1 MNKSLLFIA
10 LILFAVATTAQ
21 PTTLEIG
28 QPGDSRIS
36 RNIYGQFAEHLGRC
50 VYDGFYR
57 NGQIRMD
64 IVAALKQIRVPQLRW
79 PGGCFA
85 DQYHWKD
92 GIGDKTKRPPTVN
105 TQWGM
110 VIDDNSFGTHEFLR
124 LCELIGCAPYIG
136 ANVGTGSPQE
146 MESWVEYLNFAGA
159 SEMAKLRAMN
169 GHPAPYHIPYW
180 GVGNESWGCGGRMT
194 AEDYANKYREFAG
207 FCKSYPGSPLQR
219 IASGA
224 NDADYHWT
232 ETLMHNVPL
241 WLMQGLSLHY
251 YTLVD
256 GEDGK
261 GWATGFTEAQY
272 FKAMKHAL
280 FMDDLIRNHGAIM
293 DKYDPT
299 KRVGLVV
306 DEWGISLNEEP
317 GTNPDFHYQQN
328 SLRDALIAASTLN
341 IFNNH
346 CDRVK
351 MANLAQ
357 TVNVLQ
363 ALILTSGDS
372 MLLTPT
378 YHVFDLYRVHQDA
391 KWLPLTLK
399 DVPSYTNGGDS
410 IPAINA
416 SASID
421 SNGVMHVSLVNLDP
435 NRVLPIGIRLQKAQF
450 ANVTGRMLSSERYTE
465 INTFLVPGKVAIR
478 SFAGYAWKGDA
489 LTVTMPAKSVV
500 VLELVAAH

>member
-1 MNKSLLFIA
+1 MNKSLFLVGLLWLTISTKGQQ
-10 LILFAVATTAQ
+10 AT
-21 PTTLEIG
+21 LDIG
-28 QPGDSRIS
+28 QPTGEIIS
-36 RNIYGQFAEHLGRC
+36 RHIYGQFAEHLGRC

-57 NGQIRMD
+57 NGQIRTD
-64 IVAALKQIRVPQLRW
+64 IVRALKQIQIPSLRW

-85 DQYHWKD
+85 DQYHWRD
-92 GIGDKTKRPPTVN
+92 GIGDKSKRPPTVN

-110 VIDDNSFGTHEFLR
+110 VIEDNSFGTHEFLQ
-124 LCELIGCAPYIG
+124 LCDMIGCEPYIG
-136 ANVGTGSPQE
+136 ANVGTGTPQE
-146 MESWVEYLNFAGA
+146 MESWAEYLNFNGP
-159 SEMAKLRAMN
+159 SEMAKLRGAN
-169 GHPAPYHIPYW
+169 GHPDPYHVPFW

-207 FCKSYPGSPLQR
+207 FCKSYPGSPLKR

-224 NDADYHWT
+224 NNDDYHWT

-256 GEDGK
+256 GEEGK

-272 FKAMKHAL
+272 FKGLKHAL
-280 FMDDLIRNHGAIM
+280 FMDDLIKNHGAIM
-293 DKYDPT
+293 DKYDPG
-299 KRVGLVV
+299 KKVWLVV

-317 GTNPDFHYQQN
+317 GTNPYFHYQQN

-363 ALILTSGDS
+363 SLILTKEDS

-378 YHVFDLYRVHQDA
+378 YHVFDLYKVHQDA
-391 KWLPLTLK
+391 KWLPIALK
-399 DVPSYTNGGDS
+399 SIPYYVKSGDS
-410 IPAINA
+410 IPAINV
-416 SASID
+416 SASED
-421 SNGVMHVSLVNLDP
+421 SNKVMHVSLVNLDP
-435 NRVLPIGIRLQKAQF
+435 TRRIPVSIGVGSRKFSSMSGRVLTSGQYAD
-450 ANVTGRMLSSERYTE
+450 
-465 INTFLVPGKVAIR
+465 INTFSKPDKVTIQPFSGYEKKENTLVV
-478 SFAGYAWKGDA
+478 Y
-489 LTVTMPAKSVV
+489 MPAKSIV
-500 VLELVAAH
+500 VLELKEK

>member
-1 MNKSLLFIA
+1 MKMIRLFFSLGLLFVS
-10 LILFAVATTAQ
+10 FVSKAQ
-21 PTTLEIG
+21 ETVIEIVPPTGYI
-28 QPGDSRIS
+28 IC

-50 VYDGFYR
+50 IYDGFYR

-64 IVAALKQIRVPQLRW
+64 IVEALKKIRVPNVRW

-85 DQYHWKD
+85 DQYHWRD
-92 GIGDKTKRPPTVN
+92 GIGDKNKRPLTVN

-110 VIDDNSFGTHEFLR
+110 VIEDNSFGTSEFLQ

-146 MESWVEYLNFAGA
+146 MESWVEYLNFDGP
-159 SEMAKLRAMN
+159 SEMGKLRALN
-169 GHPAPYHIPYW
+169 GHPAPYHVPFW

-207 FCKSYPGSPLQR
+207 FCKSYPGSPLKR

-224 NDADYHWT
+224 NSDDYHWT

-241 WLMQGLSLHY
+241 WLMQGISLHY

-256 GEDGK
+256 GEEGK
-261 GWATGFTEAQY
+261 GWATGFTETQY
-272 FKAMKHAL
+272 FKGVQHALYMDSLIRKHA
-280 FMDDLIRNHGAIM
+280 AIM
-293 DKYDPT
+293 DKYDPGR
-299 KRVGLVV
+299 KVWLVV
-306 DEWGISLNEEP
+306 DEWGVSLNEEP
-317 GTNPDFHYQQN
+317 GTNPAFHYQQN

-363 ALILTSGDS
+363 ALMLTQGDS

-378 YHVFDLYRVHQDA
+378 YFVFELYKVHQDA
-391 KWLPLTLK
+391 KWLPIK
-399 DVPSYTNGGDS
+399 VEANSYYKHVNDS
-410 IPAINA
+410 IPAINV
-416 SASID
+416 SASLD
-421 SNGVMHVSLVNLDP
+421 SSNNIHISLVNLDP
-435 NRVLPIGIRLQKAQF
+435 THQVAVNLGVGSQTWSSVSGRVL
-450 ANVTGRMLSSERYTE
+450 TSDSYTD
-465 INTFLVPGKVAIR
+465 INTFSDPESVSIRPFLDFKKKGKSLVVK
-478 SFAGYAWKGDA
+478 
-489 LTVTMPAKSVV
+489 MPPKSVV
-500 VLELVAAH
+500 VLELN

>member
-1 MNKSLLFIA
+1 MNKLLPLLTLCWLLLVKAEGQEASL
-10 LILFAVATTAQ
+10 Q
-21 PTTLEIG
+21 IG
-28 QPGDSRIS
+28 QPTGEII
-36 RNIYGQFAEHLGRC
+36 NKYIYGQFAEHLGRC

-57 NGQIRMD
+57 DGKIRMD
-64 IVAALKQIRVPQLRW
+64 IVRALKEIRVPVMRW

-92 GIGDKTKRPPTVN
+92 GIGDKKKRPPTVN

-110 VIDDNSFGTHEFLR
+110 VIEDNSFGTHEFLQ
-124 LCELIGCAPYIG
+124 LCELIGCDPYIG
-136 ANVGTGSPQE
+136 ANVGTSSPQE
-146 MESWVEYLNFAGA
+146 MASWVEYLNFNGL
-159 SEMAKLRAMN
+159 SEMGKLRAMN
-169 GHPAPYHIPYW
+169 GHPAPYHVPFW

-207 FCKSYPGSPLQR
+207 FCKSYPGSPLKR

-224 NDADYHWT
+224 QNDDYHWT
-232 ETLMHNVPL
+232 EILMHNVPL

-272 FKAMKHAL
+272 FKGLKQAL
-280 FMDDLIRNHGAIM
+280 FMDELIKKHSAIM
-293 DKYDPT
+293 DKYDPA
-299 KRVGLVV
+299 KKIWLVV

-317 GTNPDFHYQQN
+317 GTNPYFHYQQN

-346 CDRVK
+346 CDRIK

-357 TVNVLQ
+357 AVNVLQ
-363 ALILTSGDS
+363 ALILTSHDS

-378 YHVFDLYRVHQDA
+378 YYVFDLYKVHQDA
-391 KWLPLTLK
+391 KWLPLQLASCPYY
-399 DVPSYTNGGDS
+399 VNGGDS

-416 SASID
+416 SASED
-421 SNGVMHVSLVNLDP
+421 SNKVIHVSLVNLDP
-435 NRVLPIGIRLQKAQF
+435 TRRITISMSIGNGQYSTVSGKALTSDQ
-450 ANVTGRMLSSERYTE
+450 YTDV
-465 INTFLVPGKVAIR
+465 NTFSTPDKVTIQPF
-478 SFAGYAWKGDA
+478 SGYERKGGM
-489 LTVTMPAKSVV
+489 LTVYMPPKAV
-500 VLELVAAH
+500 VLLELKL

>member
-1 MNKSLLFIA
+1 MKITRLLLFMG
-10 LILFAVATTAQ
+10 LLAVSPGTKAQ
-21 PTTLEIG
+21 ETVIEIG
-28 QPGDSRIS
+28 PPAGDVIS

-50 VYDGFYR
+50 IYDGFYR

-64 IVAALKQIRVPQLRW
+64 IVEALRRIRVPNLRW

-85 DQYHWKD
+85 DQYHWRD
-92 GIGDKTKRPPTVN
+92 GIGDKSKRPATVN

-110 VIDDNSFGTHEFLR
+110 VIEDNSFGTSEFLQ

-136 ANVGTGSPQE
+136 ANIGTGSPQE
-146 MESWVEYLNFAGA
+146 MESWVEYLNFDGP
-159 SEMAKLRAMN
+159 SEMGNLRALN
-169 GHPAPYHIPYW
+169 GHPAPYHVPFW

-194 AEDYANKYREFAG
+194 AEDYANKFREFAG
-207 FCKSYPGSPLQR
+207 FCKSYPGSPLKR

-224 NDADYHWT
+224 NNGDYHWT
-232 ETLMHNVPL
+232 ETLMRNVPL

-256 GEDGK
+256 GEEGK
-261 GWATGFTEAQY
+261 GWATGFTETQY
-272 FKAMKHAL
+272 FKGLQHAL
-280 FMDDLIRNHGAIM
+280 YMDSLIRCHGAIM
-293 DKYDPT
+293 DRYDPG
-299 KRVGLVV
+299 KKVWLVV

-317 GTNPDFHYQQN
+317 GTNPAFHYQQN

-363 ALILTSGDS
+363 SLVLTSGDT

-378 YHVFDLYRVHQDA
+378 YYVFDLYKVHQDA
-391 KWLPLTLK
+391 RMLPVRLQG
-399 DVPSYTNGGDS
+399 VPYYFNSGDS
-410 IPAINA
+410 IIAVNA
-416 SASID
+416 SASLD
-421 SNGVMHVSLVNLDP
+421 SNGVTHISIVNIDP
-435 NRVLPIGIRLQKAQF
+435 NRKIVVRLKRGEKKISSVNGHVLTSDK
-450 ANVTGRMLSSERYTE
+450 YTD
-465 INTFLVPGKVAIR
+465 INTFSKPDKIVIRPFKEFEKSDGVVKV
-478 SFAGYAWKGDA
+478 D
-489 LTVTMPAKSVV
+489 LPPKSVV
-500 VLELVAAH
+500 LLEIK